1 MADVNKIKLPDNSE
15 YNIKDY
21 RIPGIDTT
29 PISGSENLITSGG
42 VHKDI
47 EDASL
52 VVSTALNDLNIRV
65 SEIEGTSSVSQS
77 DYDDDQE
84 VIATA
89 LNDLNDRVTI
99 VEDDG
104 IIAEPFSEIDPVSIE
119 YYTKVEIDDLLSDIE
134 ETDPIFSASP
144 AANIT
149 TSDITSWNN
158 KTNNIGTVTQV
169 KVGTTAYNPLSGVV
183 SLPAYPTT
191 LPASD
196 VSSWAK
202 EETKPTYTA
211 AEVGAQEILVSGENL
226 KTINN
231 ESLLG
236 SGNIS
241 ITGGSGGGGE
251 ANVIEAVTFNG
262 TPATITNKTAE
273 IIATIPTIESLTTAE
288 IDTIWNNTL

>member
-119 YYTKVEIDDLLSDIE
+119 YYTKVEIDDLLSGIDTE
-134 ETDPIFSASP
+134 ETDPVFSASP

-149 TSDITSWNN
+149 ASDITNWNN
-158 KTNNIGTVTQV
+158 KTNNTGTVTQV
-169 KVGTTAYNPLSGVV
+169 NVGSTSYNPSNGVV

-196 VSSWAK
+196 VSA
-202 EETKPTYTA
+202 
-211 AEVGAQEILVSGENL
+211 
-226 KTINN
+226 
-231 ESLLG
+231 
-236 SGNIS
+236 
-241 ITGGSGGGGE
+241 
-251 ANVIEAVTFNG
+251 
-262 TPATITNKTAE
+262 
-273 IIATIPTIESLTTAE
+273 
-288 IDTIWNNTL
+288 